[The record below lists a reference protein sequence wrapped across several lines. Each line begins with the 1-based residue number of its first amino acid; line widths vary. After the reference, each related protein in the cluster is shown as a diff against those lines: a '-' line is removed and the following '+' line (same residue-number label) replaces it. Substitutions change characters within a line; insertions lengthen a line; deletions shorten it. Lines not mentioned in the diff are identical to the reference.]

1 VTNLTATFTAPT
13 YDPATNRFHQTLT
26 WLGDDGLSHG
36 SMEFVAPRADMLP
49 QPGPSGP
56 PSPGGGGSG
65 TAGPI
70 LMYAFGA
77 VLAGMHGVAT
87 ATARPSGL
95 PLGPFVGRTAS
106 GALGAGPHLSAGDA
120 GLALAAAGFPGG
132 EVGGGADRDGPPP
145 PGRAVKLP

>member
-1 VTNLTATFTAPT
+1 
-13 YDPATNRFHQTLT
+13 
-26 WLGDDGLSHG
+26 
-36 SMEFVAPRADMLP
+36 MEFVAPRADMLP

-70 LMYAFGA
+70 LGGFGA

-87 ATARPSGL
+87 ATARPSGR

-132 EVGGGADRDGPPP
+132 EVGGWLGGLAGVTIATRLVHWRRHLVPGLLGRGPAEQGHEGAQSGNLSY
-145 PGRAVKLP
+145 ASMH